1 MGRFRGKTLLDILLR
16 GRPSNYTLYIY
27 IYQMIVGLVV
37 SILFSVHFLNLESQ
51 ATILNMAASRS
62 WPRFGPRS
70 TKKKSNLTSGHRS
83 QLNGYISSSSFSNIS
98 WLFEDLQLHQ
108 LPEQIFCFPFSL
120 AMNVTSTIFL

>member
-27 IYQMIVGLVV
+27 IYIYQMIVGLVV
-37 SILFSVHFLNLESQ
+37 SILFSVHFLKVESQ

-70 TKKKSNLTSGHRS
+70 KK
-83 QLNGYISSSSFSNIS
+83 
-98 WLFEDLQLHQ
+98 
-108 LPEQIFCFPFSL
+108 
-120 AMNVTSTIFL
+120 TI